1 MTEVELLQY
10 AVNLAKENV
19 EQGGRT
25 FGVLVVKDGQVI
37 SPGVNRSC

>member
-19 EQGGRT
+19 EQGVERLVYWWLKMGR
-25 FGVLVVKDGQVI
+25 
-37 SPGVNRSC
+37 